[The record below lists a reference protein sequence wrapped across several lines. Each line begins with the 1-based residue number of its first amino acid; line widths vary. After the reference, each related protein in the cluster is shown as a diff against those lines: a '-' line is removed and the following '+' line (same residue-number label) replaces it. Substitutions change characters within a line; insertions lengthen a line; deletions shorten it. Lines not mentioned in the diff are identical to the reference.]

1 MTENIN
7 AKLIINN
14 QGLEINSIGKSFNKR
29 PIVRGVSLK
38 IQKGEAIGLL
48 GPNGAGKTTTM
59 KMLTCFIPPSSGT
72 AEICGYSI
80 LDDPLQV
87 RNQIGYL
94 PESAPSYDEMLV
106 GEFLK
111 FIAEIRGFSGI
122 ELKRRVGI
130 VIEKT
135 SLSEVENQ
143 MIDTLS
149 KGFRQRTCLAQALL
163 HDPPVLILDEPTDGL
178 DPNQKHEVRSLIK
191 EMSEE
196 RTILI
201 STHILEEVESVCT
214 NTMIISN
221 GRVVAYGTPDE
232 LLSQSMYRNS
242 VTVSM
247 KNEDPRKLLDEFN
260 KLDFIFSV
268 EHVQDDRE
276 NLVTMRLYP
285 KNKETISLKLKE
297 YLFNKKSQLEN
308 FSVDRGRLDEV
319 FRLLTTED

>member
-1 MTENIN
+1 MIRVNSLS
-7 AKLIINN
+7 KKFNN
-14 QGLEINSIGKSFNKR
+14 LLAVDQVSFEVKQGEILGF
-29 PIVRGVSLK
+29 
-38 IQKGEAIGLL
+38 L

-80 LDDPLQV
+80 LDNPLQV

-94 PESAPSYDEMLV
+94 PESAPSYEEMLV

-111 FIAEIRGFSGI
+111 FIAEIRGYSGM
-122 ELKRRVGI
+122 ELKRRVSI

-191 EMSEE
+191 DMSEE

-201 STHILEEVESVCT
+201 STHILEEVDAVCT
-214 NTMIISN
+214 SAMIIAN
-221 GRVVAYGTPDE
+221 GRVVGYGTPDE
-232 LLSQSMYRNS
+232 LLSQSLYRNS
-242 VTVSM
+242 VTVSL
-247 KNEDPRKLLDEFN
+247 KNENPRKLLDDFN
-260 KLDFIFSV
+260 QLDFVYSV
-268 EHVQDDRE
+268 EHVQDDQE
-276 NLVTMRLYP
+276 DLVTMRLYP
-285 KNKETISLKLKE
+285 KNKQSISRKLEE
-297 YLFNKKSQLEN
+297 YLFNKKVQLEQ
-308 FSVDRGRLDEV
+308 FTVERGRLDEV
-319 FRLLTTED
+319 FRQLTTEN

>member
-1 MTENIN
+1 MIRVNSLS
-7 AKLIINN
+7 KKFNN
-14 QGLEINSIGKSFNKR
+14 LLAVDQVSFEVKQAEILGF
-29 PIVRGVSLK
+29 
-38 IQKGEAIGLL
+38 L

-80 LDDPLQV
+80 LNDPLQV
-87 RNQIGYL
+87 RNKIGYL
-94 PESAPSYDEMLV
+94 PESAPSYEEMLV

-111 FIAEIRGFSGI
+111 FIAEIRGYSGM
-122 ELKRRVGI
+122 ELKRRVSI

-191 EMSEE
+191 DMSEE

-201 STHILEEVESVCT
+201 STHILEEVDAVCT
-214 NTMIISN
+214 SAMIIAN
-221 GRVVAYGTPDE
+221 GRVVGYGTPDE
-232 LLSQSMYRNS
+232 LLSQSLYRNS
-242 VTVSM
+242 VTVSL
-247 KNEDPRKLLDEFN
+247 KNEDPRKLLNDFN
-260 KLDFIFSV
+260 KLDFVFSV

-276 NLVTMRLYP
+276 NFVTMRLYP
-285 KNKETISLKLKE
+285 KNKQSISRKLEE
-297 YLFNKKSQLEN
+297 YLFNKNVQLEQ
-308 FSVDRGRLDEV
+308 FTVERGRLDEV
-319 FRLLTTED
+319 FRQLTTED